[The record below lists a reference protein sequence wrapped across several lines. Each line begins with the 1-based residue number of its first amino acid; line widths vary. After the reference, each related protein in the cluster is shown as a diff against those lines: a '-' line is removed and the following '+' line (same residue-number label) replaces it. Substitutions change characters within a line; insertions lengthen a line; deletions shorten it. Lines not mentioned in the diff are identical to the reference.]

1 MTSQKIHILPDFIA
15 NQIAAGEVVQRPESV
30 VKELVENSLDAG
42 ADTIAVVV
50 RGAGK
55 KLIHAIDNGRGMA
68 QDDLKL
74 ALKRHATSKIQTMQ
88 DLERIQTLGFR
99 GEALASIASVASIE
113 IRTKLDGENVGWRLC
128 SEPNEPEVLE
138 PFSAEKGTQIFVKN
152 LFFNVPARRKFL
164 KSDLTEFRYISD
176 TMLKFAVSNPNVRF
190 TFYDDDTLIFDAKP
204 AALKDRICDVLGA
217 QIENNLIEIS
227 FKNEFVEVTGFVGK
241 PLLAKQSR
249 AGQFL
254 FLNGRTIVNRAVN
267 HAVFSPFE
275 HILDKNQHPFFVI
288 NLAIDPEKVDINVHP
303 QKHEVKF
310 DDDRV
315 VYNAVQQAVGA
326 ALQSNHFVPEVRF
339 REQVAQSPFEK
350 MRFGA
355 IDEGFKNDDM
365 MLVNRLTGEI
375 VTSEP
380 AFQTERNYNENTFK
394 NEPFKS
400 DSFKSDSFKSSNGN
414 YSPPRQQNSPMTDA
428 QMTAFE
434 ALFQPKQTDDSFK
447 NEDLSRKTQQLYW
460 QLHNKYIFFQSDKGV
475 QIIDQHVAHE
485 RILYERAIAAMNKNF
500 AYAQKLLFP
509 VKIELSS
516 SEMILLQELE
526 EDVTAL
532 GYGFHMNEEFVEI
545 VSVPSDVKTGTEE
558 NSLKELLAQ
567 YEEFSQ
573 IRHTGARDNLAASFA
588 CKASIKAGDALTVQ
602 EMKYFV
608 DELFKTTMPY
618 VCPHGRPVVIEFDV
632 KEFDRRFGRTS

>member
-42 ADTIAVVV
+42 ADSVAIVV

-55 KLIHAIDNGRGMA
+55 KLIHVIDNGRGMER
-68 QDDLKL
+68 DDLQL

-99 GEALASIASVASIE
+99 GEALASISSVASVE
-113 IRTKLDGENVGWRLC
+113 IRTKREEDSLGWKLC
-128 SEPNEPEVLE
+128 SEPNEAEVLE

-176 TMLKFAVSNPNVRF
+176 TMLKFAVSNPAVRF
-190 TFYDDDTLIFDAKP
+190 TFYDDDTLIFDTKP
-204 AALKDRICDVLGA
+204 SALKERICDVLGA

-227 FKNEFVEVTGFVGK
+227 FKNDFVEVSGFVGK

-249 AGQFL
+249 AGQYL
-254 FLNGRTIVNRAVN
+254 FLNGRSIMNRAVS

-275 HILDKNQHPFFVI
+275 HILDKNQHPFFVL

-315 VYNAVQQAVGA
+315 VYNAVQQAVGE

-355 IDEGFKNDDM
+355 IDEGFKDD
-365 MLVNRLTGEI
+365 
-375 VTSEP
+375 
-380 AFQTERNYNENTFK
+380 
-394 NEPFKS
+394 
-400 DSFKSDSFKSSNGN
+400 
-414 YSPPRQQNSPMTDA
+414 
-428 QMTAFE
+428 
-434 ALFQPKQTDDSFK
+434 
-447 NEDLSRKTQQLYW
+447 
-460 QLHNKYIFFQSDKGV
+460 
-475 QIIDQHVAHE
+475 
-485 RILYERAIAAMNKNF
+485 
-500 AYAQKLLFP
+500 
-509 VKIELSS
+509 
-516 SEMILLQELE
+516 
-526 EDVTAL
+526 
-532 GYGFHMNEEFVEI
+532 
-545 VSVPSDVKTGTEE
+545 
-558 NSLKELLAQ
+558 
-567 YEEFSQ
+567 
-573 IRHTGARDNLAASFA
+573 
-588 CKASIKAGDALTVQ
+588 
-602 EMKYFV
+602 
-608 DELFKTTMPY
+608 
-618 VCPHGRPVVIEFDV
+618 
-632 KEFDRRFGRTS
+632 